1 MLRPTPAASILL
13 RIPSALII
21 RPSTSAPMW
30 PWASKTSVPAG
41 ILPRTHSQMPDI
53 APSVSAS
60 MLCSAA
66 KLPADLTVASRTD
79 NREMVAG
86 ARAVG
91 YRPPP
96 RPFGLRVGGGGRGGR
111 RGGGRGGG
119 GRGGGRCRRLRRFRH
134 VGRDGLFGRLAG
146 SVLLGG
152 GAGGGFRRAIER
164 GGEGGGGE
172 LRGARGGGV
181 LLGCG
186 AVGGFRRLIER
197 GGEGGGGDD
206 RGEGGTEQ

>member
-1 MLRPTPAASILL
+1 MLRVMPAASILL

-111 RGGGRGGG
+111 RGGRRGGGGRGGGRCRRLRRFAQFARGGPARRGARGGGRGGRGGGGRGGG

-146 SVLLGG
+146 SLL
-152 GAGGGFRRAIER
+152 
-164 GGEGGGGE
+164 
-172 LRGARGGGV
+172 
-181 LLGCG
+181 
-186 AVGGFRRLIER
+186 
-197 GGEGGGGDD
+197 
-206 RGEGGTEQ
+206 